1 MAQQDPG
8 NQEPGHQDPGNE
20 DPGTAP
26 PPLDAAELYRVCDPA
41 TLDFETTDDLPDGEP
56 WVGQD
61 RLISSIRF
69 GMAMPGSGYNIFA
82 LGPRDTDKRELV
94 EAFLEGRSR
103 GEPVPPDLCYVHNFD
118 DAYRPCMLALPTGMG
133 GELSQA
139 MDAFVSDLETSLV
152 AAFESEEYQS
162 RRTVVQDAA
171 QEEQGEDFEKL
182 QERAR
187 EVGLALIRTPMGFG
201 FLPLRE
207 DGEVMEEEDLEK
219 LTDERRTELEERSEE
234 LQEALQALLRT
245 MPARNRK
252 IRGEL
257 TKLDREIATFA
268 VKELVDQ
275 VRGRFPDEASVLA
288 FLDAVQADI
297 VDNAHAILAAASQA
311 QGQGPGS
318 GPGSGSGDGRGRKRP
333 PQLASMDE
341 GDAEPGRSG
350 GSNPLLTRY
359 RVNLLVDH
367 SETSG
372 APVVYEEHPTHKN
385 LVGRI
390 EHRSRMGALTTD
402 FSLIRAGALHRAN
415 GGYLVL
421 DARSVLLE
429 PYAWEALKRVLN
441 TGRLKIES
449 LGQSYSLLSTVSLE
463 PEPMELRVK
472 VVLLGERMIYY
483 LLHQLDPEF
492 PSLFQVEADFED
504 EMAWDGPG
512 DLGYTRFLA
521 GLVRSR
527 GLRPFRRDAVARV
540 MEEGARLAGDQEKLS
555 TRTRE
560 IDDLLQQANHWAGEA
575 GRELVAAED
584 VQRAIDEQ
592 IYRAS
597 RIRDRMREQILRDT
611 VLVDTTGEALGQV
624 NGLSVMRPG
633 KVAFGSPTRIT
644 ARVALG
650 DGEIVDIER
659 EVEMG
664 GPIHSKGV
672 LILKGLLSERFSR
685 GHPLSLRAS
694 VVFEQSYGGVDG
706 DSASVA
712 EFVALLSAIAGVP
725 LLQSRAV
732 TGSVNQHGQVQAI
745 GGVNEKIE
753 GFFDVCR
760 GRGLTGDQ
768 GVVIPRANVKHLM
781 LRSDVVEAVREGRF
795 HVFPMDTVDQ
805 ALELLSGVPAGAAD
819 ADGTYPEA
827 SFNGRVARELT
838 AMAERRRAFAR
849 PDSRGSDA
857 GGSDGRGSDA
867 GGSDGRGSDER
878 GSDDA

>member
-1 MAQQDPG
+1 MAQQ
-8 NQEPGHQDPGNE
+8 

-41 TLDFETTDDLPDGEP
+41 AFDFETTDELADGEP

-61 RLISSIRF
+61 RLISSIGF
-69 GMAMPGSGYNIFA
+69 GMGMPGSGYNIFA

-94 EAFLEGRSR
+94 EAFLERRTR
-103 GEPVPPDLCYVHNFD
+103 GAPVPPDLCYVHNFD
-118 DAYRPCMLALPTGMG
+118 EPYRPRILPLPAGVG
-133 GELSQA
+133 GDFCRA
-139 MDAFVSDLETSLV
+139 MDALVADLETSLV
-152 AAFESEEYQS
+152 AAFESEEYQN
-162 RRTVVQDAA
+162 RRTVVQESA
-171 QEEQGEDFEKL
+171 QEEQGEDFERL

-187 EVGLALIRTPMGFG
+187 EMGLALIRTPVGFG
-201 FLPLRE
+201 FLPLKD

-219 LTDERRTELEERSEE
+219 LTDERRTELEERSGE
-234 LQEALQALLRT
+234 LQEELQALLRT

-257 TKLDREIATFA
+257 MKLDREIATFA
-268 VKELVDQ
+268 VKELVDAI
-275 VRGRFPDEASVLA
+275 RGRFHGEAPLLA

-297 VDNAHAILAAASQA
+297 VDNVQAILGAA
-311 QGQGPGS
+311 GQRQGS
-318 GPGSGSGDGRGRKRP
+318 GGGKGL
-333 PQLASMDE
+333 QLAALSMDE
-341 GDAEPGRSG
+341 GDAEPGRAG
-350 GSNPLLTRY
+350 GTNPLLSRY

-367 SETSG
+367 AETSG
-372 APVVYEEHPTHKN
+372 APVVYEEHPTYKN

-429 PYAWEALKRVLN
+429 PFAWEALKRVLH

-449 LGQSYSLLSTVSLE
+449 LGQSYSPLSTVSLE
-463 PEPMELRVK
+463 PEPVPLDVK

-483 LLHQLDPEF
+483 LLHAHDPDF

-540 MEEGARLAGDQEKLS
+540 MEEGARLAGDQQKLS

-575 GRELVAAED
+575 GRHEVTAAD
-584 VQRAIDEQ
+584 VQQAIDQ
-592 IYRAS
+592 QVYRAS
-597 RIRDRMREQILRDT
+597 RIRDRVREQILRDT
-611 VLVDTTGEALGQV
+611 VLVDTTGTAVGQV

-633 KVAFGSPTRIT
+633 RIAFGSPSRIT

-664 GPIHSKGV
+664 GPLHSKGV
-672 LILKGLLSERFSR
+672 LILKGLLAERFAR
-685 GHPLSLRAS
+685 RKPLSLRAS
-694 VVFEQSYGGVDG
+694 LVFEQSYGGVDG

-712 EFVALLSAIAGVP
+712 EFVALLSALARVP

-745 GGVNEKIE
+745 GGVNEKVE
-753 GFFDVCR
+753 GFFDLCR
-760 GRGLTGDQ
+760 ERGLTGDQ
-768 GVVIPRANVKHLM
+768 GVLIPRANVKHLM

-795 HVFPMDTVDQ
+795 HVYPMDTVDQ
-805 ALELLSGVPAGAAD
+805 ALELLSGVPAGEAAP
-819 ADGTYPEA
+819 DGTYPEA
-827 SFNGRVARELT
+827 SFNGRVARELEG
-838 AMAERRRAFAR
+838 MAERLRAFAR
-849 PDSRGSDA
+849 SSNRTAANGTDASGVDA
-857 GGSDGRGSDA
+857 GGADA
-867 GGSDGRGSDER
+867 GGTDDG
-878 GSDDA
+878 

>member
-1 MAQQDPG
+1 MAQ
-8 NQEPGHQDPGNE
+8 QDPGNE

-26 PPLDAAELYRVCDPA
+26 PPLDAAELYRVCDPTA
-41 TLDFETTDDLPDGEP
+41 LDFETTDDLADGEP

-139 MDAFVSDLETSLV
+139 MDALVSDLETSLV
-152 AAFESEEYQS
+152 AAFESAEYQS
-162 RRTVVQDAA
+162 RRTVVQETA

-187 EVGLALIRTPMGFG
+187 EVGLALIRTPVGFG

-234 LQEALQALLRT
+234 LQVALQALLRT

-275 VRGRFPDEASVLA
+275 VRSRFPDEGQVLA
-288 FLDAVQADI
+288 FLDEVEADI
-297 VDNAHAILAAASQA
+297 VDNAQAILAAAGQGSGSGGS
-311 QGQGPGS
+311 GQGPGPGTGQ
-318 GPGSGSGDGRGRKRP
+318 GPGQGAGANRAL
-333 PQLASMDE
+333 QLASIDE

-350 GSNPLLTRY
+350 PSNPILTRY
-359 RVNLLVDH
+359 QVNLLVDH
-367 SETSG
+367 AGTSG

-429 PYAWEALKRVLN
+429 PFAWEALKRVLK

-449 LGQSYSLLSTVSLE
+449 LGQSYSLLSTVGLE
-463 PEPMELRVK
+463 PAPMELKVK

-483 LLHQLDPEF
+483 LLHRLDPEF

-504 EMAWDGPG
+504 EMAWDGP
-512 DLGYTRFLA
+512 DDQGYPRFLA

-540 MEEGARLAGDQEKLS
+540 MEEGARLAGDREKLS

-560 IDDLLQQANHWAGEA
+560 IDDLLQQANHWTGEA
-575 GRELVAAED
+575 GRDLVTAED

-611 VLVDTTGEALGQV
+611 VLVDTTGEAVGQV
-624 NGLSVMRPG
+624 NGLSVMSPG

-753 GFFDVCR
+753 GFFDVCL

-849 PDSRGSDA
+849 PDEHSS
-857 GGSDGRGSDA
+857 GGGESSDGS
-867 GGSDGRGSDER
+867 